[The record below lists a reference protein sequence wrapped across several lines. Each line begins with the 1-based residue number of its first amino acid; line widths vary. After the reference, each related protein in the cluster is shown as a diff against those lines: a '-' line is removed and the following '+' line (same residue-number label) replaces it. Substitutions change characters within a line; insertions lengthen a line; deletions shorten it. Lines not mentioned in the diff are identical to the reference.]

1 MQEMQK
7 KALISFALMI
17 WLHVANA
24 LEIKHIYR
32 NKTGTFKDTKIYL
45 DSGEMMAQSWQ
56 TLKNPPSKMGHMVAT
71 VVRGGL
77 TAGTFT

>member
-1 MQEMQK
+1 MQEMQN

-24 LEIKHIYR
+24 LEIKQIYR
-32 NKTGTFKDTKIYL
+32 NKTGTFKDTRIYL

-71 VVRGGL
+71 VARGGL